1 MALLPLQEFIY
12 KPSPDIEVNFEQTL
26 NQMQERGILKQ
37 EQVART
43 ALPEEEQQQ
52 EDEESPTMVSIQAS
66 EDAQEMFLFLCSL
79 FWPFIDSY
87 WLVINAFKSLLP
99 SIIMEKNSF
108 LERVRCVVPSYRNGT
123 LPVVHAVLTRTRMQG
138 VLDGAVLQWRA
149 EFH

>member
-108 LERVRCVVPSYRNGT
+108 LERVRCGVPSFRNGT
-123 LPVVHAVLTRTRMQG
+123 LPVVRAILTRTRVQG
-138 VLDGAVLQWRA
+138 VLDGTVLQWRA
-149 EFH
+149 ELH

>member
-1 MALLPLQEFIY
+1 MPWLPLQEFIY

-43 ALPEEEQQQ
+43 ALPEEEQ

-108 LERVRCVVPSYRNGT
+108 LERVRCVVPSFRNGT
-123 LPVVHAVLTRTRMQG
+123 LPVVHAVLTHTHTQG